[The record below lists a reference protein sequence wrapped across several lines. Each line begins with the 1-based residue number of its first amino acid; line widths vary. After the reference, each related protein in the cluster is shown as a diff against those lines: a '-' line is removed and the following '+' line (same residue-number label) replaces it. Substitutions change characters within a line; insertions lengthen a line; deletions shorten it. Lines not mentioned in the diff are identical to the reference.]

1 MAINRDGVRYD
12 AAGAPM
18 FRVRVYDAQLR
29 KQIDRRA
36 VGETHARQ
44 IEADLLAQVKVPLE
58 QRGATAD
65 VIAAGRA
72 QGRPVVTTTNKIT
85 VCQWAEQYLE
95 LFKQRP
101 DGGVRPFSS
110 WDHDR
115 RCLEF
120 YILPRIGG
128 RSLTSVRL
136 HELQDLVAGSTKRD
150 GVTPLAG
157 ATKESIAGTIK
168 RVWKMAER
176 RTEILRE
183 EGNRTVGLS
192 TSWGGQSEERAA
204 IVPSM
209 QDVFRL
215 AASIEQQSAG
225 YGSIVELIAFTGLR
239 WEEISALP
247 VSNVSWDDMR
257 VHVEWS
263 ASFSGGRRT
272 LRHETKSKAANRF
285 VPIPVQAE
293 APLRRLMAASE
304 RRRQQHPD
312 FGDEILVVTNT
323 LGAALHYNTWRI
335 ALDKARHASGV
346 TYTAHPLRHV
356 AASLAIS
363 SGMTDIEIAAMMGHR
378 NADYTRKIYG
388 HLFPSDG
395 REVAARMSKAI
406 QAAVAREQ
414 ALANRTVTQP

>member
-1 MAINRDGVRYD
+1 MPKIRVSTE
-12 AAGAPM
+12 AG
-18 FRVRVYDAQLR
+18 QL
-29 KQIDRRA
+29 Q
-36 VGETHARQ
+36 
-44 IEADLLAQVKVPLE
+44 
-58 QRGATAD
+58 
-65 VIAAGRA
+65 
-72 QGRPVVTTTNKIT
+72 
-85 VCQWAEQYLE
+85 
-95 LFKQRP
+95 
-101 DGGVRPFSS
+101 
-110 WDHDR
+110 
-115 RCLEF
+115 
-120 YILPRIGG
+120 
-128 RSLTSVRL
+128 
-136 HELQDLVAGSTKRD
+136 
-150 GVTPLAG
+150 
-157 ATKESIAGTIK
+157 SIAGTIK

-209 QDVFRL
+209 KDVFRL
-215 AASIEQQSAG
+215 AASIGQQSAG

-247 VSNVSWDDMR
+247 VNNVSWDDMR

-272 LRHETKSKAANRF
+272 LRHETKSKAANRY

-293 APLRRLMAASE
+293 APLRQLMATSE

-312 FGDEILVVTNT
+312 FGDETLVVTNT

-335 ALDKARHASGV
+335 ALDKARQASGV

-363 SGMTDIEIAAMMGHR
+363 SGMTDIEVAATMGYR
-378 NADYTRKIYG
+378 NADYTRKIYE

-395 REVAARMSKAI
+395 REVAARMSQAI

-414 ALANRTVTQP
+414 ALASRTVTQP